1 MTVMTQEPESRIEPT
16 GETTTDELRTEIELA
31 QAVRAMCSPGSS
43 EWQDISQQLATLF
56 EEMRSRTSAAVGSAF
71 NATLLGVSQRELDV
85 PVAVGDRLLAELQK
99 RGLAVLP
106 NAHAEVNTEI
116 DIEGAI

>member
-1 MTVMTQEPESRIEPT
+1 MSVMTDLPEARTEP
-16 GETTTDELRTEIELA
+16 TTDELRTEIELA
-31 QAVRAMCSPGSS
+31 QAVRAMCQPGSS
-43 EWQDISQQLATLF
+43 EWDDVSKQLAGLI
-56 EEMRSRTSAAVGSAF
+56 EQMRRRTSSAVGSAF

-106 NAHAEVNTEI
+106 HAHAGVDAEVE
-116 DIEGAI
+116 DEGHT